1 MLAASQERAVTQDF
15 TERQQLFAPF
25 GAEAQARLARARV
38 LVVGVGATGSAMAEG
53 LARAGVGALTLV
65 DRDLVDAGNLGR
77 QCLYARG
84 DVGRPK
90 ARAAAERLAAIV
102 PALAV
107 DAHVAEATPT
117 LLEALA
123 PGAALIVDG
132 TDSFATR
139 ALINEL
145 ACRASIPWIYSGA
158 IGATA
163 VSLPIVPG
171 ETACLACLYPA
182 PPAPESEE
190 RCDVLGVLQ
199 AAVLQAAALSLT
211 EALKLLGGRTDA
223 LRRELWT
230 VDLWRGQLGRVRAA
244 RPRRDCPVCVHGET
258 PLLDAPRDRPRVAML
273 CSRTLQVT
281 PPPGTPAPDLA
292 ALARR
297 LDAPAPGPDYLR
309 ARIDGLD
316 VVVFPDGRLRLVG
329 CDSVERA
336 LQLHRRL
343 LEGA

>member
-1 MLAASQERAVTQDF
+1 MTQDF

-25 GAEAQARLARARV
+25 GAEAQSRLGRARA
-38 LVVGVGATGSAMAEG
+38 LVVGVGATGSALAEG
-53 LARAGVGALTLV
+53 LARAGIGALTLV

-77 QCLYARG
+77 QCLFTRG

-102 PALAV
+102 PELRV

-117 LLEALA
+117 LLESLV
-123 PGAALIVDG
+123 PGCPLIIDG
-132 TDSFATR
+132 SDNFATR

-145 ACRASIPWIYSGA
+145 ACRESIPWIYSGA

-163 VSLPIVPG
+163 VSLPVVPG
-171 ETACLACLYPA
+171 ETACLACLYPT

-190 RCDVLGVLQ
+190 RCDVVGVLQ

-211 EALKLLGGRTDA
+211 EALKLLGGRTAD

-244 RPRRDCPVCVHGET
+244 RPRPDCPVCARGET
-258 PLLDAPRDRPRVAML
+258 PLLDAPRDLPRVATL

-281 PPPGTPAPDLA
+281 PPPHAPSPDLT

-316 VVVFPDGRLRLVG
+316 AVLFPDGRLRLAG
-329 CDSVERA
+329 CDSPEQA
-336 LQLHRRL
+336 LALHRRL
-343 LEGA
+343 LARD